1 LAQET
6 FVRLFK
12 YRDRYE
18 PRARFTT
25 FLYLLAR
32 QVRVDLLRRA
42 TRHEEG
48 LASYAAAT
56 ADPGENRGPTLDRI
70 EQAQSALKALPE
82 TLRSVVVLGILQ
94 ELRYE
99 EISAILEIPV
109 GTVKSRMFYAL
120 RQLRETLN
128 AGKG

>member
-1 LAQET
+1 
-6 FVRLFK
+6 
-12 YRDRYE
+12 
-18 PRARFTT
+18 
-25 FLYLLAR
+25 
-32 QVRVDLLRRA
+32 
-42 TRHEEG
+42 
-48 LASYAAAT
+48 
-56 ADPGENRGPTLDRI
+56 LDRI